1 MLVKIKNERE
11 LKMKKIILLFMI
23 LVLSL
28 SLASCRKKISLN
40 DTIEKD
46 EIKTLS
52 IIKDYSSYMLVVE
65 QKKLVNPIVKVLN
78 VPYVEMMD
86 GERASEE
93 IDVWFIITN
102 TILEKHCNF
111 SIYPN
116 GKIVLWVTNDS
127 ESKAYMSTE
136 KINLDKINKLIYN
149 AYREN
154 K

>member
-1 MLVKIKNERE
+1 
-11 LKMKKIILLFMI
+11 MKKIIVLFMI

-28 SLASCRKKISLN
+28 SLAGCRKKISLN
-40 DTIEKD
+40 DIIEKD
-46 EIKTLS
+46 EIKTIEIYRNS
-52 IIKDYSSYMLVVE
+52 FYSTPIAILE
-65 QKKLVNPIVKVLN
+65 DKKLMNPIIKVLN

>member
-1 MLVKIKNERE
+1 
-11 LKMKKIILLFMI
+11 MKKIIVLFMI

-86 GERASEE
+86 GELVSEE
-93 IDVWFIITN
+93 IDVCVIWVN
-102 TILEKHCNF
+102 SGMEKECDF
-111 SIYPN
+111 YIYPN
-116 GKIVLWVTNDS
+116 GKIELLVSYNHEV
-127 ESKAYMSTE
+127 KRYMSTE
-136 KINLDKINKLIYN
+136 KINLDKLNKLIHKRN
-149 AYREN
+149 CKEN
-154 K
+154 

>member
-1 MLVKIKNERE
+1 
-11 LKMKKIILLFMI
+11 MKKIILLFMI

-86 GERASEE
+86 GELVSEE
-93 IDVWFIITN
+93 IDVCKIWVN
-102 TILEKHCNF
+102 SGLEKECKF
-111 SIYPN
+111 YIYPN
-116 GKIVLWVTNDS
+116 GKIKLSISYNNEVKRYV
-127 ESKAYMSTE
+127 STE
-136 KINLDKINKLIYN
+136 KINLDKLNKLIHKRN
-149 AYREN
+149 CKWN
-154 K
+154 